1 MIIIVTQNPEFL
13 QNIDSDFNYFWYFDH
28 LSDEFTSEDFK
39 SDCRQFNVGSFHLK
53 ILAFNVCTFF
63 KRVNQFISLL
73 CTTSCTPDVTLLVET
88 WLNLNNKDNASIQ
101 CYDSKHI
108 LRENSLSGGVSIFYK
123 ESLDAKIVDELCQ
136 SNLEIELC
144 GIKFEIDK
152 KEYRVLGVYRPHSGT
167 VESFTR
173 ELNII
178 LNKEPRF

>member
-88 WLNLNNKDNASIQ
+88 WLNLNNKQFCFCLFCRFFTYTLYCHLPQDR
-101 CYDSKHI
+101 I
-108 LRENSLSGGVSIFYK
+108 LQHAGGADGAPTGFTHWSGPQSPHQLCHLS
-123 ESLDAKIVDELCQ
+123 
-136 SNLEIELC
+136 
-144 GIKFEIDK
+144 
-152 KEYRVLGVYRPHSGT
+152 
-167 VESFTR
+167 
-173 ELNII
+173 
-178 LNKEPRF
+178 